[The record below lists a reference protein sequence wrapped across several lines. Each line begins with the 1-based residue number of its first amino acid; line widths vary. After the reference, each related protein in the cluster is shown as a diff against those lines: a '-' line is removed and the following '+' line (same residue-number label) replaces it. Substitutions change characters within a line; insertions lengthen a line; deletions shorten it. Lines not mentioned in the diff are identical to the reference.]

1 MLVRLALGLIACM
14 SLADMCWAADAELI
28 LTHGKIITVDDQ
40 FSIVEAVAIADGR
53 VLATGMASDIE
64 RLPRAPGARVVDLR
78 GKTVIPG
85 LIDGHIHFLRGADFW
100 QSEVRFQGITRRAAA
115 LEALRVKAREVG
127 PDTWIMSIG
136 GWSEDQFSDD
146 QTPFSRQELD
156 AAAPHNPLYL
166 QVGYGRAHANSAAF
180 DKAGI
185 NLVDAAKVD
194 QEIVERDGTGSA
206 TGRLM
211 GPRGIALVRRA
222 FPARSV
228 VDKESG
234 ALAMARSLNALGI
247 TAVYDPGGIG
257 VKAADYE
264 PLERLARAG
273 ELPVRVFRA
282 LWIDTPGLAQVEA
295 TVATIRNTRAFQ
307 GSDRYDLVAI
317 GEAVYSPQHD
327 NFRQPLRPS
336 PAEAEAMRAIF
347 DAAAETGLAFHMHA
361 IEHDTAGL
369 YLDLIEQ
376 VAKARNIRALR
387 WTLAHV
393 WTLSP
398 DQIVRLRNLGMNV
411 ALQSGSSFDATRLRT
426 AGDAGLAMPPLKMVQ
441 DSGLPWGLGTDA
453 TVVGQVN
460 PFITLAWAATGTMPS
475 GRRVNNTPVAREQ
488 ALIAHT
494 RANAYLAFREN
505 SLGSLQAGKLA
516 DLVVLDRDYLT
527 VPADQLFA
535 IRPVAT
541 MVGGRLVHGTLD

>member
-40 FSIVEAVAIADGR
+40 FLDRGSSRHRRRPGARHGDGVR
-53 VLATGMASDIE
+53 HRASAE
-64 RLPRAPGARVVDLR
+64 KPGARVVDLR

-115 LEALRVKAREVG
+115 FEALRAKAREVG
-127 PDTWIMSIG
+127 PDTWIRSIG

-146 QTPFSRQELD
+146 QKPFSRQELD
-156 AAAPHNPLYL
+156 AAAPHNPVYL

-185 NLVDAAKVD
+185 NLVDAAKVEA

-211 GPRGIALVRRA
+211 SPRGIARVRRA
-222 FPARSV
+222 FPREAWSTRSWV
-228 VDKESG
+228 S
-234 ALAMARSLNALGI
+234 LSMARSLNALGI

-264 PLERLARAG
+264 PLERLTRAG

-441 DSGLPWGLGTDA
+441 DAACPGGWGPTRPWSVRSTPSSRWLGQRPGRCRAAAASTTRRLPA
-453 TVVGQVN
+453 N
-460 PFITLAWAATGTMPS
+460 
-475 GRRVNNTPVAREQ
+475 RR
-488 ALIAHT
+488 
-494 RANAYLAFREN
+494 
-505 SLGSLQAGKLA
+505 
-516 DLVVLDRDYLT
+516 
-527 VPADQLFA
+527 
-535 IRPVAT
+535 
-541 MVGGRLVHGTLD
+541 